1 MSICGKNEPPETVR
15 CRGCNR
21 LFTAQSLRD
30 HTPFCTHDY
39 DVGKH
44 SKKSNNHRVLYKRP
58 ETLPE
63 SVPESEPGE
72 IQEQSEKIIRWENG
86 GFILETPSEDEV
98 I

>member
-1 MSICGKNEPPETVR
+1 
-15 CRGCNR
+15 
-21 LFTAQSLRD
+21 
-30 HTPFCTHDY
+30 
-39 DVGKH
+39 
-44 SKKSNNHRVLYKRP
+44 LYKRP